1 MVDHYPLLSFLDS
14 ASLDSR
20 PRIEDRFCLHAKN
33 DGFML
38 CSFGTSTEASAP
50 AVLSLYNS
58 DAAKVLNY
66 KIIDIYTMQ
75 CRLVRSCVL

>member
-20 PRIEDRFCLHAKN
+20 PRIEARFCLHAKN

-38 CSFGTSTEASAP
+38 CSFGTSI

-58 DAAKVLNY
+58 DAAKVLYY
-66 KIIDIYTMQ
+66 KIIDIYNAMQ
-75 CRLVRSCVL
+75 TCSFVCSI